1 METFLMDLKHAFRML
16 RQSPGFTATAVS
28 ALALGIG
35 ANTAIF
41 SVINTVLLQPLAFP
55 QPERIVTLLTSTPQG
70 GFPGASVPKYNTWRR
85 QTQVLEDVSAYDPGG
100 PGLNLAGGD
109 RPEQLKGI
117 HVSYE
122 FFHLFGAQTAVGR
135 TFTAQEDRPRGGH
148 VVVLSNGL
156 WQRRFGSDPAIV
168 GKSLTL
174 GGESY
179 IVIGVLA
186 HGFAFDP
193 LPDLYLPFQADPDST
208 NQGHFFQAAARLK
221 PGVTLGAAKAALNLA
236 GEEFKRR
243 YPGSMDPKMSFT
255 VEPMQQLLV
264 RGVRTALFVLLG
276 AVGCVLLIACANVAS
291 LLLARATGRAREIS
305 IRCAIGAGRSRIVRQ
320 LLTESVLLS
329 IIGGLLGL
337 VIGALGVRAL
347 LAVNPGNIPRI
358 GPDGSA
364 VALDWTVM
372 GFTLLLSLVT
382 GIVFGLV
389 PAIQASRA
397 DLNITL
403 KEAGARGGSGLRQ
416 NKARGLLVMVEMAL
430 AMVLLIGAGLLIRTF
445 SALHSVAPGFDA
457 HNVLTM
463 DTSLTGSHFDRTSAI
478 DLMTRQALDRIH
490 AIPGV
495 EAAAATSYLPLQ
507 GGLGLGFIIEGRPL
521 TNGPAHGGAAWNYV
535 TARFF
540 DVFRIPV
547 VRGRGFTDRDDA
559 SAPPVVVINQA
570 FARKYWKK
578 NEDPIGHR
586 LIIGSGMGPDFTQP
600 PRDIIG
606 IVGDAR
612 DGGLN
617 NDPFPATFV
626 PLAQV
631 SDAYM
636 TLNNRFMPLSWVV
649 RTKVAPFSVS
659 APIQRA
665 FQDAADLPAAHIRSM
680 DQIVIES
687 TARDQFNTW
696 VLGIFAGVAILLAS
710 IGLYGLM
717 AYSVEQRTLE
727 FGIRLALG
735 ADFPA
740 LRNMIVRQAMAL
752 AGAGIVVGLG
762 AAYGLTRLMASLL
775 YSVKPTD
782 PVVFGSVTAV
792 FTGVALLAS
801 YLPARRA
808 LRVDPVVALRYE

>member
-1 METFLMDLKHAFRML
+1 MDLKQAFRML

-135 TFTAQEDRPRGGH
+135 TFTAQEDRPRGGQ

-236 GEEFKRR
+236 GGEFKRR

-320 LLTESVLLS
+320 LLTESLLLS

-389 PAIQASRA
+389 PAMQASHA

-403 KEAGARGGSGLRQ
+403 KEAGARGGSGFRQ

-570 FARKYWKK
+570 LARKYWKK

-600 PRDIIG
+600 PREIIG

-636 TLNNRFMPLSWVV
+636 ALNNRFMPLSWVV

-680 DQIVIES
+680 DQIVIGS

-696 VLGIFAGVAILLAS
+696 VLGIFAAVAILLAS

>member
-1 METFLMDLKHAFRML
+1 METFWIDLKHSFRML
-16 RQSPGFTATAVS
+16 RQSPGFTATAIS

-41 SVINTVLLQPLAFP
+41 SVVNTVLLKPLAFP
-55 QPERIVTLLTSTPQG
+55 EPDRIVTMLTSTPQG

-85 QTQVLEDVSAYDPGG
+85 QTQVLEDVSAFDPGG
-100 PGLNLAGGD
+100 PGLNLSGGD

-122 FFHLFGAQTAVGR
+122 FFHLFGAQSAFGR
-135 TFTAQEDRPRGGH
+135 TFTAGEDRPGGGN
-148 VVVLSNGL
+148 VMVLSNGL
-156 WQRRFGSDPAIV
+156 WQRRFGSDPGVV
-168 GKSLTL
+168 GKALTL

-179 IVIGVLA
+179 TVIGVLA
-186 HGFAFDP
+186 SGFTFDP
-193 LPDLYLPFQADPDST
+193 LPDVYLPFQADPEST

-221 PGVTLGAAKAALNLA
+221 PGVSLSTAKAALKLA

-243 YPGSMDPKMSFT
+243 YPNSMDPKMSFS
-255 VEPMQQLLV
+255 VEPMQQLMV
-264 RGVRTALFVLLG
+264 RNVRTALFVLLG

-291 LLLARATGRAREIS
+291 LLLARATGRAREIA
-305 IRCAIGAGRSRIVRQ
+305 IRSAIGAGRGRIVRQ

-329 IIGGLLGL
+329 TIGGVLGL

-347 LAVNPGNIPRI
+347 LAVNPGDIPRI
-358 GPDGSA
+358 GPEGSA
-364 VALDWTVM
+364 VTLDWAVM

-382 GIVFGLV
+382 GILFGLV
-389 PAIQASRA
+389 PAMQASHA
-397 DLNITL
+397 DLNVTL
-403 KEAGARGGSGLRQ
+403 KETGARGGSGMRQ
-416 NKARGLLVMVEMAL
+416 NKARGVLVMAEMAL
-430 AMVLLIGAGLLIRTF
+430 AMVLLIGAGLLIKTF

-463 DTSLTGSHFDRTSAI
+463 DTALTGSHFDRTAAI
-478 DLMTRQALDRIH
+478 DLMTRHALDRIH

-495 EAAAATSYLPLQ
+495 EAAAATSYLPLE
-507 GGLGLGFIIEGRPL
+507 GGLGLGFRIEGRPL
-521 TNGPAHGGAAWNYV
+521 TDGPDHGGAGWNYV

-540 DVFRIPV
+540 DAFKIPI
-547 VRGRGFTDRDDA
+547 VRGRGLTERDDA
-559 SAPPVVVINQA
+559 AGPPVVVINQA
-570 FARKYWKK
+570 LARKFWKDG
-578 NEDPIGHR
+578 DPIGHR
-586 LIIGSGMGPDFTQP
+586 LIIGAGMGPDFAQP
-600 PRDIIG
+600 PREIIG
-606 IVGDAR
+606 IAGDAR
-612 DGGLN
+612 DAGLN
-617 NDPFPATFV
+617 SDPQPETFI

-631 SDAYM
+631 GDAYM
-636 TLNNRFMPLSWVV
+636 ALNNRFMPLKWVV

-665 FQDAADLPAAHIRSM
+665 FQDTADLPAAHIRSM
-680 DQIVIES
+680 DQIVMGS
-687 TARDQFNTW
+687 TARDQFNTL
-696 VLGIFAGVAILLAS
+696 VLGIFAAVAILLAS

-740 LRNMIVRQAMAL
+740 LRNMIVRQAMTL
-752 AGAGIVVGLG
+752 AGAGIVVGLA
-762 AAYGLTRLMASLL
+762 AAYGLTRFLASLL
-775 YSVKPTD
+775 YRVKPTD
-782 PVVFGSVTAV
+782 PVVFGTVTVIFA
-792 FTGVALLAS
+792 GVAFLAS